1 MRRSAGRMNIL
12 VADGLDAEALAFLRK
27 VHDVHVQE
35 VDAARLLTA
44 IPSFHA
50 LIVRGRTK
58 VTKEVLGRGSNLK
71 VVGRAGVGV
80 DNIDVETATARKIVV
95 VNAPTASTVSVA
107 ELAIGHMIS
116 LARHLPMADR
126 SVKEGRWE
134 KKGLEG
140 RELSS
145 KVLGLLGS
153 GRIGG
158 EVAKRARAFG
168 MEVIAFDPYLSL
180 PTADSLGIRLVDK
193 ESLFRDADFVSVHAA
208 LTPETKGLVGR
219 EELALMKRTA
229 VLVNC
234 ARGEIVRDD
243 RRGRDRRLREGA
255 PERKPAP
262 RRSARRL
269 LAASRRVNGRGA
281 GAGGSD
287 HRGPGAQG
295 LGRQASGVLREPE
308 GLRLNGKRASR
319 ISEIGPV
326 HAAVFANLSDD
337 RDVPGV
343 VAAQVTHRTTE
354 RLFERLLVAS
364 LQRLLEKARSIREVH
379 RTGAHSTRG

>member
-1 MRRSAGRMNIL
+1 MNIL

-27 VHDVHVQE
+27 VHDVYVEE
-35 VDAARLLTA
+35 VDAARLLDA

-80 DNIDVETATARKIVV
+80 DNIDVETATTRKIVV

-140 RELSS
+140 RELSG

-158 EVAKRARAFG
+158 EVAKRAHAFG

-180 PTADSLGIRLVDK
+180 ATADSLGIRLVDK

-208 LTPETKGLVGR
+208 LTPETKGLVGQN
-219 EELALMKRTA
+219 ELALMKRTA

-234 ARGEIVRDD
+234 ARGEIVQ
-243 RRGRDRRLREGA
+243 EGA
-255 PERKPAP
+255 LAEAV
-262 RRSARRL
+262 RSGTIAGAALDVFEKEPPTGSPL
-269 LAASRRVNGRGA
+269 LAAPHVVFSPHLGA
-281 GAGGSD
+281 STEEAQARAGEIIAD
-287 HRGPGAQG
+287 Q
-295 LGRQASGVLREPE
+295 VLKT
-308 GLRLNGKRASR
+308 LDGKRP
-319 ISEIGPV
+319 EFCVNPKVYG
-326 HAAVFANLSDD
+326 
-337 RDVPGV
+337 
-343 VAAQVTHRTTE
+343 
-354 RLFERLLVAS
+354 
-364 LQRLLEKARSIREVH
+364 
-379 RTGAHSTRG
+379 